1 LLAKTAPLV
10 RSPFHSEPEAFR
22 FLPALI
28 LALVPIVLAAALGPT
43 WLAVVVLAVVLG
55 GVAARAGQLRMR
67 KLRSPDLPVKM
78 APPHLGSA
86 AERRVLVVAN
96 DTLSEEALLSEVE
109 RLVSAPRM
117 HVMLLVPAVITSG
130 ARLTGAIDSLLD
142 QARAQMQAALD
153 RLSHDKVAGKVTGE
167 APLEAIEDTFATFVP
182 DEVIVAT
189 RWEQTA
195 GGLEPRLAGLVRERF
210 AVPVR
215 HLVFEPGS
223 AAQEPDEGTEARYQ
237 REFGEAAAR
246 KFGLRALAGAGI
258 LAALVM
264 SLVALARTSPTNT
277 SLAVA
282 NQATAAQPAGAPSAL
297 TKILKLNVIASGKKG
312 PDGKLH
318 DDFTV
323 TEFHVTVGQPAT
335 LRIDNTDTVPHSITS
350 PEAGVNIIVSPGT
363 HDYTLLVNQ
372 AGKFEWHCVYP
383 CDPWSMTHV
392 GYMRGFITATAT

>member
-1 LLAKTAPLV
+1 V
-10 RSPFHSEPEAFR
+10 RSPFHSETEAFR
-22 FLPALI
+22 FVLVVI

-43 WLAVVVLAVVLG
+43 WLALVVIAVVLG
-55 GVAARAGQLRMR
+55 GVAARAAQLRMR

-96 DTLSEEALLSEVE
+96 ETLSEEALLCEVE
-109 RLVSAPRM
+109 RLGLAPRV
-117 HVMLLVPAVITSG
+117 HVLLLVPAVITPA

-142 QARAQMQAALD
+142 QARARMQAALD
-153 RLSHDKVAGKVTGE
+153 RVGHDNVAGKVTGE
-167 APLEAIEDTFATFVP
+167 DPLEAIEDAFATFVP

-237 REFGEAAAR
+237 REFGAAAAR

-264 SLVALARTSPTNT
+264 SVVALVRTNATNT
-277 SLAVA
+277 TTS
-282 NQATAAQPAGAPSAL
+282 AAALPTGAPSAL
-297 TKILKLNVIASGKKG
+297 TKVIELNVIASGKKG

-323 TEFHVTVGQPAT
+323 TEFHVTVGQPLT

-350 PEAGVNIIVSPGT
+350 PEAGVNIIVLPGT
-363 HDYTLLVNQ
+363 RDYTLLVKQ
-372 AGKFEWHCVYP
+372 AGKFEWHCVFP
-383 CDPWSMTHV
+383 CDPWSMAHV
-392 GYMRGFITATAT
+392 DYMRGFIAATAA

>member
-1 LLAKTAPLV
+1 M

-22 FLPALI
+22 FLLVVV

-43 WLAVVVLAVVLG
+43 WLALVVLAVVLG
-55 GVAARAGQLRMR
+55 GFAARAAQVRMR

-96 DTLSEEALLSEVE
+96 DTLSEEALLCEVE
-109 RLVSAPRM
+109 RLGLAPRM
-117 HVMLLVPAVITSG
+117 HVLLLVPAVITPA
-130 ARLTGAIDSLLD
+130 ARLTGAVDSPLD
-142 QARAQMQAALD
+142 EARARMQAALD
-153 RLSHDKVAGKVTGE
+153 RVGHDNVAGKVTGE
-167 APLEAIEDTFATFVP
+167 DPLEAIDDTFATFVP
-182 DEVIVAT
+182 DEVIIAT

-195 GGLEPRLAGLVRERF
+195 GGLEPRLAALVRERF

-237 REFGEAAAR
+237 REFGAAAAR

-264 SLVALARTSPTNT
+264 SLVALARTTPNT
-277 SLAVA
+277 TTLATA
-282 NQATAAQPAGAPSAL
+282 NQAAAALPTSAPSAQ
-297 TKILKLNVIASGKKG
+297 TNVIELKVIASGKNG

-323 TEFHVTVGQPAT
+323 TEFHVTVGQPLT

-350 PEAGVNIIVSPGT
+350 PEAGVSIIVLPGT
-363 HDYTLLVNQ
+363 HDYTLLVKQ
-372 AGKFEWHCVYP
+372 AGKFEWHCVFP
-383 CDPWSMTHV
+383 CDPWSMAHV
-392 GYMRGFITATAT
+392 DYMRGFITATAA